1 MSVCGNF
8 CAKLDT
14 ALTGS
19 GRDHAV
25 GLHGASRGGCAVL
38 LYWQRMGSMKNN
50 ESVLIHEIIPVG
62 MLQCNC
68 SIVGDPRTR
77 EAIVI
82 DPGDEIDRILAVL
95 AKHRLTVKAIL
106 STHAHIDHVGGLKNL
121 HDVTGAPVLMNEGD
135 LEMYKAMDLQAQ
147 FLGVAPPP
155 LAKID
160 NLLNEGD
167 TIRWGNY
174 EARVL
179 HTPGHSLGSVSLYL
193 PFSGDA
199 HAGEGNRIV
208 LPNAAASPAQSS
220 RPLHQEH
227 ENAKSPWL
235 FAGDTLFAGS
245 IGRTDLWGGSYPE
258 IIRSIR
264 SKLLDLPDDT
274 IVFPGHG
281 PSTTLA
287 EERET
292 NPFLQSS

>member
-1 MSVCGNF
+1 M
-8 CAKLDT
+8 
-14 ALTGS
+14 
-19 GRDHAV
+19 
-25 GLHGASRGGCAVL
+25 
-38 LYWQRMGSMKNN
+38 
-50 ESVLIHEIIPVG
+50 LIHEIIPVG

-82 DPGDEIDRILAVL
+82 DPGEEVDRILTVL
-95 AKHRLTVKAIL
+95 AKHRLKVKAIL
-106 STHAHIDHVGGLKNL
+106 STHAHIDHVGGLKRL

-135 LEMYKAMDLQAQ
+135 VPMYRQMDMQAQ

-167 TIRWGNY
+167 AIHWGNY

-179 HTPGHSLGSVSLYL
+179 LTPGHSPGSISLYL

-199 HAGEGNRIV
+199 REEEGNRIV
-208 LPNAAASPAQSS
+208 PPNASAGTISGAAQT
-220 RPLHQEH
+220 
-227 ENAKSPWL
+227 PWL

-258 IIRSIR
+258 ILRSIR
-264 SKLLDLPDDT
+264 TKLLALPEDT

-287 EERET
+287 KERES
-292 NPFLQSS
+292 NPFLL

>member
-1 MSVCGNF
+1 MANAQ
-8 CAKLDT
+8 AKE
-14 ALTGS
+14 
-19 GRDHAV
+19 
-25 GLHGASRGGCAVL
+25 GA
-38 LYWQRMGSMKNN
+38 
-50 ESVLIHEIIPVG
+50 LIHEILPVG
-62 MLQCNC
+62 ILQCNC
-68 SIVGDPRTR
+68 SIVGDPVTR

-82 DPGDEIDRILAVL
+82 DPGEEVERILAAL

-106 STHAHIDHVGGLKNL
+106 STHAHIDHVGGLKKL

-135 LEMYKAMDLQAQ
+135 LEMYRAMDVQAE

-179 HTPGHSLGSVSLYL
+179 HTPGHSLGSISLYL
-193 PFSGDA
+193 PSSASAYEG
-199 HAGEGNRIV
+199 GGNRV
-208 LPNAAASPAQSS
+208 AVPNAAA
-220 RPLHQEH
+220 
-227 ENAKSPWL
+227 AKSPDAVHREHKRGGVGAGAPWL

-264 SKLLDLPDDT
+264 LKLLTLPEDT

-287 EERET
+287 EERES
-292 NPFLQSS
+292 NPFLVSR

>member
-1 MSVCGNF
+1 MAHTNTKED
-8 CAKLDT
+8 A
-14 ALTGS
+14 
-19 GRDHAV
+19 
-25 GLHGASRGGCAVL
+25 
-38 LYWQRMGSMKNN
+38 
-50 ESVLIHEIIPVG
+50 LIHEILPVG

-68 SIVGDPRTR
+68 HIVGDPQTR

-82 DPGDEIDRILAVL
+82 DPGEEVDRILAAL

-106 STHAHIDHVGGLKNL
+106 STHAHIDHIGGLKRL
-121 HDVTGAPVLMNEGD
+121 HDVTGAPVMMNEGD
-135 LEMYKAMDLQAQ
+135 IEMYRNMELQAQ
-147 FLGVAPPP
+147 FLGVASPA

-160 NLLNEGD
+160 NLLNESD

-179 HTPGHSLGSVSLYL
+179 HTPGHSPGSISLYL
-193 PFSGDA
+193 PLSANAHKNDA
-199 HAGEGNRIV
+199 NRIV
-208 LPNAAASPAQSS
+208 LPHGVAPEKSPAAK
-220 RPLHQEH
+220 HQDHTNSE
-227 ENAKSPWL
+227 SPWL

-264 SKLLDLPDDT
+264 LKLLTLPEDT

-287 EERET
+287 EERES
-292 NPFLQSS
+292 NPFLQSH

>member
-1 MSVCGNF
+1 MAN
-8 CAKLDT
+8 AKT
-14 ALTGS
+14 NK
-19 GRDHAV
+19 
-25 GLHGASRGGCAVL
+25 GG
-38 LYWQRMGSMKNN
+38 
-50 ESVLIHEIIPVG
+50 LIHEILPVG
-62 MLQCNC
+62 LLQCNC
-68 SIVGDPRTR
+68 HIVGDPQTR

-82 DPGDEIDRILAVL
+82 DPGEEVDRILAAL

-106 STHAHIDHVGGLKNL
+106 STHAHIDHVGGLKRL
-121 HDVTGAPVLMNEGD
+121 HDVTGAPVMMNEGD
-135 LEMYKAMDLQAQ
+135 LEMYRAMDLQAQ

-160 NLLNEGD
+160 MLLTEGN

-179 HTPGHSLGSVSLYL
+179 HTPGHSPGSVSLYL
-193 PFSGDA
+193 PLSANAQQTG
-199 HAGEGNRIV
+199 GNRVVQPIAGAERSSGS
-208 LPNAAASPAQSS
+208 PNPS
-220 RPLHQEH
+220 H
-227 ENAKSPWL
+227 ERGDTQTLWL

-264 SKLLDLPDDT
+264 LKLLALPEDT

-281 PSTTLA
+281 PATTLA
-287 EERET
+287 EERES